1 AGELAL
7 LFEAA
12 REWSRAADYFLL
24 AARNAARV
32 SATGEAAGLAR
43 RGLKSLRRL
52 PDTPGRGRQELPL
65 QVTLG
70 TQLRAAQGFAA
81 AEVEQAFSRARLL
94 CNEVSEVREVF
105 PVLWG
110 LWSYYAGRAE
120 SRITAELTEQLFAVA
135 TRADDP
141 ALLVPAHLALLEEH
155 CFKRGDFAAA
165 RAHLEQG
172 LALYD
177 PQRHGGVSLPPRRR

>member
-1 AGELAL
+1 LRAAQT
-7 LFEAA
+7 AA
-12 REWSRAADYFLL
+12 RASPDRGAVAVARGALRAP
-24 AARNAARV
+24 
-32 SATGEAAGLAR
+32 
-43 RGLKSLRRL
+43 RRL
-52 PDTPGRGRQELPL
+52 PDTPERARQELPL

-81 AEVEQAFSRARLL
+81 VEVEQAFSRARLL
-94 CNEVSEVREVF
+94 CHEVSEVRELF

-120 SRITAELTEQLFAVA
+120 SRITAELTEQLLAVA

-141 ALLVPAHLALLEEH
+141 ALLVPAHLALLEET

-177 PQRHGGVSLPPRRR
+177 PQWHGGYVSPCGYDLSVGLLAWGA